1 MKRLFFLSLILAA
14 SIGLFGQSKTTLKVV
29 FPNSAGQKAFL
40 WTFED
45 LMTYREVLVDSTTVS
60 KNDNFLFSLKLKEV
74 TSVSLQVA
82 FFRIDIYLEPEKN
95 YILTIDSVDFS
106 NRDFYPKNIVGYLT
120 PNYKLEAVGSF
131 DINAELSTVNDFMA
145 DFFDSN
151 YLFLY
156 QSKLP
161 EKVLDVFLTRM
172 DSLKS
177 AVKSDFTRNH
187 IDFQLAQMEL
197 MTRKTGSSIV
207 VEKYFQPS
215 KVMYK
220 NKVYMDFFNS
230 FWSKYLLVSIRGLRY
245 GQLDSAVN
253 SGSYNALTRL
263 VEKDPYLQN
272 DQIRE
277 MVILRNII
285 QMYSSYRFNQ
295 EALNDILSDIT
306 NKGVTPENRLIANNI
321 RKYFLEDNNRKAP
334 NLNLP
339 DFKGIYHDLQGFNG
353 KYVYLSFWNEE
364 CLDCIAE
371 MDLTKELF
379 LDFDD
384 IIQFISIY
392 VGPNPEIARML
403 TEKREYK
410 WLQLNY
416 NQDFSLIKNYQ
427 LDMFPYYILINKE
440 GNIEWYPAPK
450 PSDSFSEM
458 FLKMLDDK
466 KKNLE

>member
-1 MKRLFFLSLILAA
+1 MNRLVFLLFFFAA
-14 SIGLFGQSKTTLKVV
+14 SNGLFGQNKTSLEVV
-29 FPNSAGQKAFL
+29 FPNSVGQKAFL
-40 WTFED
+40 WTYED
-45 LMTYREVLVDSTTVS
+45 LMTYREILIDSTTINRS
-60 KNDNFLFSLKLKEV
+60 NSFRFDLKLKEV

-82 FFRIDIYLEPEKN
+82 FFRIDFYIEPGKSYSLN
-95 YILTIDSVDFS
+95 IDSVDFS

-120 PNYKLEAVGSF
+120 PNHKLTALGSY
-131 DINAELSTVNDFMA
+131 DLNNELATVNEFMA
-145 DFFDSN
+145 EFFDSN
-151 YLFLY
+151 YVFLY

-161 EKVLDVFLTRM
+161 ESVLNVFLKKM
-172 DSLKS
+172 DSLKT

-187 IDFQLAQMEL
+187 IDFQLAQLEL
-197 MTRKTGSSIV
+197 MTRKIGYSMVI
-207 VEKYFQPS
+207 EKYFQPS

-230 FWSKYLLVSIRGLRY
+230 FWSKYLFVSVKGLRY

-253 SGSYNALTRL
+253 SGSYNTIIRL
-263 VEKDPYLQN
+263 LEKDPFLQN
-272 DQIRE
+272 AQIRE
-277 MVILRNII
+277 MVVLRNII
-285 QMYSSYRFNQ
+285 QMYSSYRFSK

-306 NKGVTPENRLIANNI
+306 NKGAILENRLIANNI
-321 RKYFLEDNNRKAP
+321 RKYFLEENNRKAP
-334 NLNLP
+334 DFRLP
-339 DFKGIYHDLQGFNG
+339 DFHGAIHELPNYTG
-353 KYVYLSFWNEE
+353 KYVYLNFWNEE
-364 CLDCIAE
+364 CMDCVAE
-371 MDLTKELF
+371 MDITKELF

-392 VGPNPEIARML
+392 VGPNPDIARML
-403 TEKREYK
+403 VEKREYK

-440 GNIEWYPAPK
+440 GNIEWYPSAAP
-450 PSDSFSEM
+450 SESFSEK